1 MVETVDKGHGRLE
14 RRSIQVSTALNG
26 YVRFPYV
33 GQVFKIRRTVLEL
46 KTGRTRTELVY
57 GLTSLSPEKASP
69 ELLLQYNRGHWA
81 IENRSH
87 YVRDFCFDEDRLQI
101 RKGNGPRLMATLRN
115 IAINLLRLCGAIHI
129 PKALRACQRSRAL
142 PLALLGY

>member
-1 MVETVDKGHGRLE
+1 VETVDKGHGRLE
-14 RRSIQVSTALNG
+14 RRSIQVSTALND
-26 YVRFPYV
+26 YLRFPYV
-33 GQVFKIRRTVLEL
+33 GQVFKIRRSVLEL

-57 GLTSLSPEKASP
+57 GLTSLSPQKASP
-69 ELLLQYNRGHWA
+69 ELLLQYNRGHWT

-87 YVRDFCFDEDRLQI
+87 YVRDFSFDEDRLQI

-115 IAINLLRLCGAIHI
+115 IAINLLRLCGATNIA
-129 PKALRACQRSRAL
+129 KALRACQRSKTL